1 MESSE
6 ASPRRKAVILTTCCL
21 SVLIAAMDGTI
32 VNVAIPSVRDDF
44 DASAA
49 SMQWVVAAYAL
60 TMASVLLLSGAAGD
74 RFGRK
79 RVFLLGLAVFAI
91 GSLACS
97 LSQSVAMLVGARCL
111 QAIGASML
119 NTIAMAI
126 VVQVFPGRVERA
138 RAIGVW
144 GSVIGLALALGPILG
159 GVLTDLVSWR
169 SVFWINVPIC
179 VVAAVLTVLVV
190 PESTSGTRTGFDPLG
205 QLLAAAAIFGVVF
218 VLIEGPGRGWA
229 DGTILGTGAAA
240 FAAATG
246 FFVVERRHPSPFIDL
261 RLFRRPL
268 FASAVGA
275 AICSFAVYGGFLFAM
290 SHYLQDERNFSA
302 IRTGLCFL
310 PMALGAALCS
320 PLSGRLMGHYGT
332 RRPLFLS
339 GVAITASMVT
349 LTRLSTE
356 TSSWS
361 LALSFAVFGVGFGM
375 VNAPVTAMA
384 VAAIPGERS
393 ATAAALASTGRQV
406 GLGAGVALCGPLT
419 GAALTHSAG
428 YAQATHGLWVVFALL
443 GAAIVGLAVLQDR
456 FTGSA
461 AEPLRRASA

>member
-1 MESSE
+1 
-6 ASPRRKAVILTTCCL
+6 
-21 SVLIAAMDGTI
+21 MDGTI
-32 VNVAIPSVRDDF
+32 VNVALPSVRDDF
-44 DASAA
+44 GASAA
-49 SMQWVVAAYAL
+49 ATQWVVAAYAL
-60 TMASVLLLSGAAGD
+60 TMASVLLSAGAAGD

-79 RVFLLGLAVFAI
+79 RIFLVGLTVFAV

-97 LSQSVAMLVGARCL
+97 LSQSIGMLVGARCL

-169 SVFWINVPIC
+169 AVFWINIPIC
-179 VVAAVLTVLVV
+179 AAAVVLTVLVV

-205 QLLAAAAIFGVVF
+205 QLLAAVTIFGVVF

-229 DGTILGTGAAA
+229 SSTVLGIGAAA
-240 FAAATG
+240 LAAAG
-246 FFVVERRHPSPFIDL
+246 LFPLVERRHRSPFIDL

-268 FASAVGA
+268 FASAVGT

-290 SHYLQDERNFSA
+290 SHYLQDALGFSA
-302 IRTGLCFL
+302 VRAGLCFL
-310 PMALGAALCS
+310 PMALAAALCS
-320 PLSGRLMGHYGT
+320 PVSGRLMGRHGT
-332 RRPLFLS
+332 GLPLLIS
-339 GVAITASMVT
+339 GLAVTVSMVS
-349 LTRLSTE
+349 LTQLSAA
-356 TSSWS
+356 TSLWS

-375 VNAPVTAMA
+375 INAPVTAMA

-393 ATAAALASTGRQV
+393 GTAAALASTSRQI
-406 GLGAGVALCGPLT
+406 GLGMGVALCGPLA
-419 GAALTHSAG
+419 GDALTGGAEFAS
-428 YAQATHGLWVVFALL
+428 ATHGLWAVFALL
-443 GAAIVGLAVLQDR
+443 GAGIVIVAVLQNR
-456 FTGSA
+456 FTEHA
-461 AEPLRRASA
+461 PDLARR